1 MSLNAAM
8 DDLQDSNIIVRSA
21 NLKSKCW
28 VVRPGARYRF
38 INNFLELGCV
48 AMAHLDNSSPEEEIF
63 KDLRNAEGEEVFTLC
78 NKLEP
83 GLTINV
89 RGQVLSFI
97 REMAV
102 GDVVFTLSGAYIYPG
117 IITSDPYVANEAFS
131 GTERFI
137 VRRSVTWGD
146 PIERSKIP
154 VTLAKSFHAYQA
166 VFSLGDNSKEIH
178 HWLSAFFVSEGT
190 YYSSLRVNQAGDLSH
205 HSLKNLSEV
214 MDRLQVLSLMI
225 GGEGA
230 SNLKDG
236 PVSLDTLLEFMRR
249 FDQESLLVLTSQQVV
264 MSPGDLWYGFKAN
277 SIRSGVAFLVGLA
290 MLFNQT
296 IAFAD
301 EELESIKRDVTPI
314 VMQNLPAVKDN
325 VDLEGVKKSLWV
337 KPAGQNRSFVD
348 QEPSQELFPEDGA
361 PRYSTR

>member
-1 MSLNAAM
+1 M
-8 DDLQDSNIIVRSA
+8 DELQDSNIIVRHA

-28 VVRPGARYRF
+28 VVRPGARYKF
-38 INNFLELGCV
+38 INNFLELGCI
-48 AMAHLDNSSPEEEIF
+48 AMAHLDDVSPDEEVFEE
-63 KDLRNAEGEEVFTLC
+63 LREAEGEAIFTIC
-78 NKLEP
+78 NELAP
-83 GLTINV
+83 NLTINV

-97 REMAV
+97 KEMAV
-102 GDVVFTLSGAYIYPG
+102 GDVVFTLSGANIYPG
-117 IITSDPYVANEAFS
+117 VITSTPYVANEAFS
-131 GTERFI
+131 GSERFI
-137 VRRSVTWGD
+137 VRRTVTWGD

-154 VTLAKSFHAYQA
+154 ITLAKSFHAYQA

-178 HWLSAFFVSEGT
+178 HWLSAFFVSDGT

-225 GGEGA
+225 GSEETSFLGE
-230 SNLKDG
+230 G
-236 PVSLDTLLEFMRR
+236 PVSLETLLGFMKL
-249 FDQESLLVLTSQQVV
+249 FDEKSLLVLTSQQVV
-264 MSPGDLWYGFKAN
+264 MSPGDLWYGFKSN

-301 EELESIKRDVTPI
+301 ENLEKVKNDVTPI
-314 VMQNLPAVKDN
+314 VMQNLSAVKDN
-325 VDLEGVKKSLWV
+325 VDLDAVKKTLWV

-348 QEPSQELFPEDGA
+348 QEPSSELFPEDGA